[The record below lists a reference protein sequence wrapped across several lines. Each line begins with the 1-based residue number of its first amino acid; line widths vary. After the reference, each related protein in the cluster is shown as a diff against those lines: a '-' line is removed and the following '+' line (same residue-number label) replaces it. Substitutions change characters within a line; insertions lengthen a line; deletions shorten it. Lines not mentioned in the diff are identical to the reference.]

1 MRFAIVTLGCK
12 VNHYEGQRIRQGL
25 IHAGHSEQPFSEPGA
40 DVYIINT
47 CTITHKADADGRR
60 LIRRALSSG
69 CRVIVTGCQAV
80 VYPDDIRKVSR
91 EVDVVRPENLSQV
104 LDIDLPRFISG
115 FGSQNRAFVKV
126 QQGCDR
132 YCTYCIVPM
141 ARGTPVSRPWQ
152 DVVTEVRALVAG
164 GYHEVVLTGIN
175 IGLYEGGLTRL
186 IRKIL
191 HHTAIARVRVS
202 SVEPWTVEDSLIDLA
217 ALDPRVCSHLHL
229 SLQHGSDRVLKAMGR
244 PYTAA
249 SVRSLVARIRDT
261 SPSMAIGAD
270 IIAGF
275 PGEDE
280 GDFEE
285 TYALIEG
292 MDIAYLHVFTFSAR
306 PGTAAASLPDR
317 PGDDAVRQR
326 SSRLRELSRRKR
338 RDFAESRVGS
348 AEEVLV
354 TASCS
359 GGFSGIS
366 SNYLTV
372 VARGDAAPG
381 SLVKVR
387 LVGHDGSTLQGELLG

>member
-25 IHAGHSEQPFSEPGA
+25 LHAGHCEQPFSEPGA

-47 CTITHKADADGRR
+47 CTVTHKADADGRR
-60 LIRRALSSG
+60 LIRRALGSG
-69 CRVIVTGCQAV
+69 GRVIVTGCQAG

-91 EVDVVRPENLSQV
+91 EVEVVRPENLSEV
-104 LDIDLPRFISG
+104 LDIDLPRFISE

-141 ARGTPVSRPWQ
+141 ARGAPVSRPWQ
-152 DVVTEVRALVAG
+152 DVVTEVRTLVAG

-175 IGLYEGGLTRL
+175 IGLYRGGLTRL
-186 IRKIL
+186 IQKIL
-191 HHTAIARVRVS
+191 GHTAISRVRVS
-202 SVEPWTVEDSLIDLA
+202 SMEPWTVEDCLIDMA
-217 ALDPRVCSHLHL
+217 AHEPRVCAHLHL
-229 SLQHGSDRVLKAMGR
+229 PLQHGSDRVLRAMGR
-244 PYTAA
+244 PYTAEA
-249 SVRSLVARIRDT
+249 VRSLVARIRDT

-270 IIAGF
+270 VIVGF

-280 GDFEE
+280 RAFEE
-285 TYALIEG
+285 SYALIEG
-292 MDIAYLHVFTFSAR
+292 MDITYLHVFTFSPR
-306 PGTAAASLPDR
+306 PGTVAASLQDR
-317 PGDDAVRQR
+317 PGSGAVRQR
-326 SSRLRELSRRKR
+326 SSFLRELSRSKR
-338 RDFAESRVGS
+338 REFAASRIGS
-348 AEEVLV
+348 VEEVLV
-354 TASCS
+354 TGSRC

-372 VARGDAAPG
+372 TTRGDAAPG